1 MVDSFEKVYEVE
13 ADEGELV
20 MNAGLKFGVPF
31 EMACGGNAE
40 CTTCHIKLPDAIM
53 ESGEYEEATDFE

>member
-1 MVDSFEKVYEVE
+1 
-13 ADEGELV
+13 

-53 ESGEYEEATDFE
+53 ESGEYEEATDFEQDAIDFADG